1 MTTDPTDQPQGN
13 PDEPEGVPDV
23 PAGAQDGSEVPASPF
38 SPVSPVSPVV
48 PGFEPYSKANPAFPQ
63 TYGQQPYSAVP
74 KTNTLALVSL
84 VSSFFVSLVA
94 VITGHIALGQIKQRG
109 EAGRALALAGLII
122 GYVGI
127 ATTALFLVLAVAFAA
142 TFGAIIAAV
151 AGGAAGPFPTVSDTP
166 SEAPADSSSP
176 TGQVGA
182 ADFDAGYLA
191 VGTGPKTVDVYF
203 DPMCPYCKQFEDAN
217 GAQLSAAVDANA
229 ITLRLHALT
238 FLDPA
243 SQGTDYSSRASA
255 ALTCQATLRPEST
268 LDYLAALYTH
278 QPAENSPGFTDDEL
292 VALQGADID
301 FTDCVAS
308 GRYLAWSQENTKTAL
323 NGPIPDAE
331 IYSIQGTPTVLVD
344 GAQYLGAIDDPQE
357 FAAFVAGRV

>member
-1 MTTDPTDQPQGN
+1 MTIEPTDPQQGSQYPQG
-13 PDEPEGVPDV
+13 
-23 PAGAQDGSEVPASPF
+23 
-38 SPVSPVSPVV
+38 
-48 PGFEPYSKANPAFPQ
+48 
-63 TYGQQPYSAVP
+63 YGQQPYIPFPP
-74 KTNTLALVSL
+74 KPTTNTLAIVSL

-109 EAGRALALAGLII
+109 EAGRGLALAGLII

-127 ATTALFLVLAVAFAA
+127 ATTALFVVLAIAFAA

-151 AGGAAGPFPTVSDTP
+151 AGGAALPFPSVSDTP
-166 SEAPADSSSP
+166 SEAPSDSSSL

-191 VGTGPKTVDVYF
+191 VGTGPTTVDVYF
-203 DPMCPYCKQFEDAN
+203 DPMCPYCKQFEVAN
-217 GAQLSAAVDANA
+217 GARLSAAVDAGA

-268 LDYLAALYTH
+268 LDYLAALYAH
-278 QPAENSPGFTDDEL
+278 QPAENSPGLTDDEL
-292 VALQGADID
+292 VALQGANLD
-301 FTDCVAS
+301 FADCVAS
-308 GRYLAWSQENTKTAL
+308 GRYLAWSQENTKAAL
-323 NGPIPDAE
+323 IGPIPDSE
-331 IYSIQGTPTVLVD
+331 IESIQGTPTVLVN
-344 GAQYLGAIDDPQE
+344 GAQYRGAIDDPQE
-357 FAAFVAGRV
+357 FAAFVDGQM